1 MVHSEPL
8 GARAAVPQVAIV
20 GAGLAGLM
28 AARQL
33 ATHGAAVTVFE
44 KSRAPGG
51 RAATRRHGE
60 WHFDHGAQYF
70 THRDV
75 RLSGVIDDLVQ
86 AGVVA
91 PWTGRVVSIA
101 PNSPPQLA
109 DATTRWVAVPG
120 MRSLGEHLAR
130 AVTVRYATTVRA
142 LVREGAQWQL
152 SADGDESLGTFDQVL
167 VTAPAPQAHALLA
180 AHAPAFSASLADVV
194 MHPCIAL
201 MVVLPARPDVP
212 WDAAFV
218 NEHPVLSWVAR
229 NASKPGRAPHECWVA
244 HATTAWSAMQLEQEP
259 VALVPAL
266 LAALG
271 DVLRASLTVEHAVA
285 HRWRFAL
292 PEPGTSD
299 SLGEAWFDASLG
311 LGVGGDWCVGG
322 RVEGA
327 LLSGM
332 VLGDRARQA
341 WVAASR

>member
-1 MVHSEPL
+1 MVHTERL
-8 GARAAVPQVAIV
+8 GVRAAVPQVAII

-51 RAATRRHGE
+51 RAATRRDGE
-60 WHFDHGAQYF
+60 WRFDHGAQYF
-70 THRDV
+70 THRDP
-75 RLSGVIDDLVQ
+75 RLSELLDGLVQ

-91 PWTGRVVSIA
+91 PWTGRVVAIA
-101 PNSPPQLA
+101 GQTATPVSG
-109 DATTRWVAVPG
+109 ATTRWVALPG

-130 AVTVRYATTVRA
+130 EVNVRYATTVRA

-152 SADGDESLGTFDQVL
+152 SADGDAPLGRFDQVL
-167 VTAPAPQAHALLA
+167 VTAPAPQAQALLA
-180 AHAPAFSASLADVV
+180 PHAPAFAASLAGVA
-194 MHPCIAL
+194 MQPCIAL
-201 MVVLPARPDVP
+201 MAVLPMRPRVP

-244 HATTAWSAMQLEQEP
+244 HATAAWSAMHLEQQP
-259 VALVPAL
+259 SALVPGL
-266 LAALG
+266 LAALAG
-271 DVLRASLTVEHAVA
+271 VLGAPIEAVHAVA
-285 HRWRFAL
+285 HRWRFAI
-292 PEPGTSD
+292 PEPGTSRGPGD
-299 SLGEAWFDASLG
+299 AWFDGALG

-327 LLSGM
+327 LASGM
-332 VLGDRARQA
+332 ALGDLARQA
-341 WVAASR
+341 WVAAQA